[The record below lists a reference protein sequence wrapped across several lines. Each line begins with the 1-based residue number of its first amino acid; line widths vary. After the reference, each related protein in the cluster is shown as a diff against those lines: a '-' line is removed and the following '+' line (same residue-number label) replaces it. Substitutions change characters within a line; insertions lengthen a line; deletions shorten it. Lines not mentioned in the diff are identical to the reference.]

1 MNTWGLPFP
10 SKQPSFTAPT
20 DHSVFPFARAFA
32 CVLSTPHMIFLNLA
46 ATSIFLVSGH
56 PGASGFGVLKP
67 NIAVYRKS
75 SHLF

>member
-1 MNTWGLPFP
+1 MNTLALLFP
-10 SKQPSFTAPT
+10 STQPSFTAPT
-20 DHSVFPFARAFA
+20 DHSIFPFARACA
-32 CVLSTPHMIFLNLA
+32 CVLSAPHMIFSSSA